1 MELLYICR
9 CLCLSFSVDI
19 MSQLTYL
26 HKEKVIRLSNIV
38 PMHRS
43 PLLCI
48 VILEFETKKRT
59 FERDPT
65 ISIKFSPDRG

>member
-1 MELLYICR
+1 MEILYICR

-19 MSQLTYL
+19 MSPFTYR

-38 PMHRS
+38 TMHRL

-48 VILEFETKKRT
+48 VTLEIETK
-59 FERDPT
+59 
-65 ISIKFSPDRG
+65 